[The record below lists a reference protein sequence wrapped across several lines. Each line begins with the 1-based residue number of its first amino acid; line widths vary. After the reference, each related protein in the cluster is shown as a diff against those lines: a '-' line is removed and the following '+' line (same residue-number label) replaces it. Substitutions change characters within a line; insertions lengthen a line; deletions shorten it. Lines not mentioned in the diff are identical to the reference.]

1 MNDFTILLPIRGT
14 EREKSFVERS
24 VNSAI
29 DLNPGEIIFALDDP
43 SDEDIGVKIT
53 TICMEREFKDY
64 KILELKRNEKWNFQL
79 AYITVECY
87 KTAKYDKILH
97 FDIDSI
103 LRKEVMIGYDIVGK
117 DNVAICSFT
126 KKLLVRNLTELIR
139 HTFYRLRVRKDTF
152 VFSGVY
158 WVFRPYYFKNIKE
171 EEFMKI
177 RNGIDTY
184 MIDVILANKT
194 HKIITRKEMGCNCLD
209 IQNNDYPW
217 RQFQDGVWWYSHREE
232 LFNVEQHKNNIKNIF
247 KFKFTRSNIFK
258 SKRKRIIKLLL
269 LIQSFFS
276 YPIYLVFWLFGDI
289 YLGVLFIYRLKYGYP
304 YVIKGYKWARQN
316 PEHEVVTKAKK
327 LSLNEWGYIGGDMVK
342 LTGIKFD
349 RSDGTGF

>member
-1 MNDFTILLPIRGT
+1 MNDFTIVLPIRGT
-14 EREKSFVERS
+14 EREKSFIKRS

-43 SDEDIGVKIT
+43 SDEDIGVEIT
-53 TICMEREFKDY
+53 TICIERGFKDY
-64 KILELKRNEKWNFQL
+64 KILELQRNKKWGFQL
-79 AYITVECY
+79 AYVTVECY
-87 KTAKYDKILH
+87 NTAKYDKILH

-117 DNVAICSFT
+117 DEVAICSFT
-126 KKLLVRNLTELIR
+126 KKLLIRNFTELIR
-139 HTFYRLRVRKDTF
+139 HVFYRLRVRKDTF

-184 MIDVILANKT
+184 MVDTILTNKT

-217 RQFQDGVWWYSHREE
+217 RQFQDGIWWYVNREKI
-232 LFNVEQHKNNIKNIF
+232 FNANGYKERIKHF
-247 KFKFTRSNIFK
+247 RF
-258 SKRKRIIKLLL
+258 KRKHLKTFYKYPWALCEAII
-269 LIQSFFS
+269 S
-276 YPIYLVFWLFGDI
+276 YPFYLVFWLFGDI
-289 YLGVLFIYRLKYGYP
+289 YLGVLYTHTIKYGYP
-304 YVIKGYKWARQN
+304 HMIKGYKWAKQN
-316 PEHEVVTKAKK
+316 PEHEVIKKAKN